1 MGVTWDMELLHKI
14 DLHQCIADINT
25 IRKPDLVVV
34 DAIRILTT
42 NGPKGPGKTED
53 IGQVMASTDMVAV
66 DAQCATYF
74 KHPKTGKPFRPADIR
89 FIKNAYD
96 LGLGEMNLSKVKI
109 KKVKAA

>member
-1 MGVTWDMELLHKI
+1 MGVVWDMELLHKI

-53 IGQVMASTDMVAV
+53 IGEVMACTDMLAA
-66 DAQCATYF
+66 DAHCATYF

-96 LGLGEMNLSKVKI
+96 MGLGEMNLSKVKI